1 MPLDTFQKK
10 ALLQQ
15 NGFDPEQYDLDENS
29 GEVFRTI
36 GAPTIQPSAAPES
49 SVQLQTD
56 PAQKN
61 VPSGALGVVGKSAL
75 KSAFPTALGIG
86 AGALAAAPFTG
97 GASILAAIGAGIGGS
112 MLGEKVQDTVLPSSI
127 KDSYFPN
134 TADVEAHPYANI
146 AGGMIPSAA
155 VFNPVSSIK
164 QLGQAAKI
172 GTRYAQAPRLADA
185 EKAMLQQLGINT
197 GVNAGVAGGMN
208 IYAQNQDDKPFDYTQ
223 LALQAGLGSLL
234 NDPYKYAQG
243 KYLGRGP
250 IDPNAVSSVQ
260 EAPPYVEPVVPDTR
274 TQPIRKVGATGEGAT
289 ITPEGEVLNPSVRK
303 AKRGPVAPEQFPEVV
318 GEDYVDIKDE
328 AKVPIKSAQES
339 AIAIEQAKS
348 GTEPSMK
355 EEAYKA
361 ALREKAKQ
369 EVDAEYAALKD
380 EAKNAVL
387 KNVKSDVIPK
397 PIAETPTGDEVY
409 PDYTGVTEDA
419 NIQTKQEALQD
430 AEAQAIERDY
440 ERGVRRQEGT
450 VKLSNEDTYQKVEQ
464 GSNELINKRGFVRG
478 PEGKPILTPDGK
490 SIAGQIDLGS
500 RTVKTGE
507 IGKRAGDTKTHEVSH
522 GYFNDLLKS
531 SDTRDQQIA
540 LKAIEA
546 TTGRKFKDAAEYLG
560 LPEAERIAIEEPLAE
575 HLGLSGYG
583 RIKTKFY
590 GAKRQKVKSYVDDV
604 ISHAKMKLGLATK
617 DDVLRHF
624 DALLHEDVPY
634 GTRSALK
641 GGEAKVEGVRTGGAR
656 SQEESK
662 LNDYEQY
669 QEVQKK
675 FKAAIMAGKE
685 LSDPEMQSLWRENEA
700 IKNRNGGMPPKK
712 IESTREQEESKLKDY
727 GDSPREDFEL
737 NSNKILRDSK
747 ALGLDVN
754 KQYSASQIVGTL
766 KNKIPPAEYD
776 ILEKAGL
783 DKYLE
788 LNKTVS
794 PKQLNNWVKENGP
807 RVETHSYG
815 MEGKVSEAKKEYDK
829 MTHEW
834 YDNLQQP
841 DRWTLERAY
850 EYDANPSRTPA
861 QKLELAEWPK
871 EKIELAQKYRKLKIQ
886 ADKER
891 QADTSPRATSAYSTV
906 SPFDTTQPM
915 PEWTSSKSGK
925 NVQRVDVVIPV
936 GKATT
941 SKISY
946 EDYLRQIARVDNE
959 YSRSAYERQV
969 TGANKLDTKQLWQPD
984 NLHENIPNTL
994 GWAMIQYKTGPKGEK
1009 IAVIPELQAR
1019 WAQEKRKYWE
1029 TYKEEKKRLLDDPA
1043 QYGHL
1048 DKAEA
1053 EKLADKA
1060 AHYEAGKG
1068 LQYRP
1073 GMDHALAD
1081 NPYRLILKAAI
1092 EQARKEG
1099 ATHIVVSDAETAMMT
1114 EGHDAQPN
1122 IGTYYKE
1129 GEYDIPAIRKMEG
1142 LAHLTGKVKVEPS
1155 NNYSAETSTG
1165 RWVKGD
1171 TLHASQEVWDAI
1183 RKVAPVSEK
1192 NYYVEQEPG
1201 MRLNYDKI
1209 LPNIA
1214 EELTGSKGERVSLGE
1229 HKNAYG
1235 NTRYDGAG
1243 GNVKDGKIRE
1253 NLIFKN
1259 TDNTPKTDVSGMLY
1273 DIGPI
1278 SQRLAKESPTLFGKR
1293 FQESS
1298 KLKDTDIEKPKH
1310 PLAFAPFLKSE
1321 VDKVRDVGGNTGHYV
1336 ADKLEKFHAEK
1347 SLLGGE
1353 YGTSINL
1360 AAQDLSKASKDRLS
1374 RYRHDIDDKGKS
1386 DIVLAPDEKKVN
1398 DEITNI
1404 LKKVREDQNKIGL
1417 KVKDGTEYR
1426 AGGTKKNGYWS
1437 NLLSSDVHY
1446 TWKNEPNSEASR
1458 NYDKIWLKH
1467 AEAKGVKESEAKES
1481 LIAYKVALTNPS
1493 RGNTSDVKFS
1503 ALRKA
1508 EDRIGLPWEL
1518 SEKNLDTVAQRYGH
1532 RAANDLAFFKHIQN
1546 DPKMLAALSIKDQY
1560 GKFVENPSEILGGEA
1575 PIGGHQNV
1583 VKAMESVLGF
1593 DKDIDNPKLAAVSR
1607 ALSSSIMGLG
1617 TAARN
1622 LASAPIQT
1630 LPYLQARQIPLA
1642 VRSLFK
1648 AKERA
1653 NKAMLAGSVKFNHS
1667 QFESLGDIE
1676 YSPNR
1681 IINGMNKV
1689 GAFLRKYQGR
1699 ELSDKI
1705 EGQVFYSLGEDLAID
1720 NIRLARSGD
1729 TEAQRILKLFS
1740 KNVEDGG
1747 YEKLLKTDYKPTE
1760 DDISRLAAAFVDVTR
1775 GTYDPRG
1782 LPTGAMRGQ
1791 LAPFLALQRFSI
1803 EKSNTIMK
1811 NVIGPALDGNLAP
1824 LLKYTLGAS
1833 LTGAAIEQ
1841 LNELISNKKNQ
1852 DANLNEVVEAGDAGD
1867 KLDKAIGLFQAAS
1880 YMGIVSDGAKLFSR
1894 FVQGKDLKYS
1904 NPISYPLYTFASDTL
1919 MRNLSQATEAL
1930 SQGEDKT
1937 DVALKL
1943 IQAITTQTVQTARY
1957 LNNYTFAR
1965 DEVSRKDKFRDLRI
1979 WNELNGKEDIAY
1991 TPSNEYENL
2000 EAKKFKRTGDV
2011 GEAAELLPE
2020 LITDAIEK
2028 AKGNDGAVDP
2038 YKLKAE
2044 FLKLKQ
2050 NSYQTMPSMERLP
2063 LEFAKYIS
2071 YLANTQG
2078 VEEANKRLMDYVRM
2092 NEINKVKSSLVP
2104 SI

>member
-1 MPLDTFQKK
+1 MPLDILQKK

-56 PAQKN
+56 PTQKN
-61 VPSGALGVVGKSAL
+61 VPSGALGVAGKSAL

-127 KDSYFPN
+127 KDNYFPN
-134 TADVEAHPYANI
+134 AADVEAHPYANI

-155 VFNPVSSIK
+155 VFNPISSIK

-172 GTRYAQAPRLADA
+172 GTRYAQAPRLADT

-197 GVNAGVAGGMN
+197 GVNAGVAGGMD
-208 IYAQNQDDKPFDYTQ
+208 IYSQNQDDKPFDYTQ

-234 NDPYKYAQG
+234 NHPYKYAQG
-243 KYLGRGP
+243 KLLGGGA

-260 EAPPYVEPVVPDTR
+260 EAQHKVEPVVPHTG
-274 TQPIRKVGATGEGAT
+274 TQLIRKVGATGEGVT
-289 ITPEGEVLNPSVRK
+289 ITPEGEVLNPSLRK

-328 AKVPIKSAQES
+328 DKVPIKSARES
-339 AIAIEQAKS
+339 AQAIEQAKS

-440 ERGVRRQEGT
+440 ERGVRRQEASA
-450 VKLSNEDTYQKVEQ
+450 LPNEDTYQKVEQ

-712 IESTREQEESKLKDY
+712 PEGTREQEESKLKDY
-727 GDSPREDFEL
+727 DDSSREDFEL

-807 RVETHSYG
+807 KVKVESYG
-815 MEGKVSEAKKEYDK
+815 MEGKVSEQKKAYDL
-829 MTHEW
+829 MTHEFW
-834 YDNLQQP
+834 DTLSNDDKYTLTSIP
-841 DRWTLERAY
+841 DEPTNARAVLEQLGWKG
-850 EYDANPSRTPA
+850 D
-861 QKLELAEWPK
+861 KLEKAIKWK
-871 EKIELAQKYRKLKIQ
+871 QVEKAAYDYT
-886 ADKER
+886 ASTMDKE
-891 QADTSPRATSAYSTV
+891 QPRATSAYDTV
-906 SPFDTTQPM
+906 SPLDTTQPM
-915 PEWTSSKSGK
+915 PDWTSSKSSK
-925 NVQRVDVVIPV
+925 NVQRVDVVIPQKEV
-936 GKATT
+936 GSMRGGTLTKNG
-941 SKISY
+941 KFV
-946 EDYLRQIARVDNE
+946 EDA
-959 YSRSAYERQV
+959 
-969 TGANKLDTKQLWQPD
+969 KWQPD
-984 NLHENIPNTL
+984 NLHENLPNTL
-994 GWAMIQYKTGPKGEK
+994 GWAMIQYKNGPKGEK
-1009 IAVIPELQAR
+1009 IAVI
-1019 WAQEKRKYWE
+1019 
-1029 TYKEEKKRLLDDPA
+1029 
-1043 QYGHL
+1043 
-1048 DKAEA
+1048 AEA
-1053 EKLADKA
+1053 QSRWGQELKKVKDRSKKDEANGMPPMKLGDK
-1060 AHYEAGKG
+1060 
-1068 LQYRP
+1068 
-1073 GMDHALAD
+1073 DHPLLKD
-1081 NPYRLILKAAI
+1081 YNRLILKAAI
-1092 EQARKEG
+1092 DQARKEG
-1099 ATHIVVSDAETAMMT
+1099 ATHIMVSDAETAMMT
-1114 EGHDAQPN
+1114 EGHDLTRQHNRDEAQALVNRGQFNN
-1122 IGTYYKE
+1122 IT
-1129 GEYDIPAIRKMEG
+1129 
-1142 LAHLTGKVKVEPS
+1142 
-1155 NNYSAETSTG
+1155 
-1165 RWVKGD
+1165 
-1171 TLHASQEVWDAI
+1171 DAI
-1183 RKVAPVSEK
+1183 
-1192 NYYVEQEPG
+1192 NHLVENGRPSQEPG

-1229 HKNAYG
+1229 HKNAYDSVDSSSPDLDRIHPD
-1235 NTRYDGAG
+1235 NKRS
-1243 GNVKDGKIRE
+1243 

-1259 TDNTPKTDVSGMLY
+1259 TDGTPKTDVSGMLY

-1293 FQESS
+1293 FQTES
-1298 KLKDTDIEKPKH
+1298 KLKDTDVEKPKH

-1360 AAQDLSKASKDRLS
+1360 AAQDLNKASKDRLS